1 MRPPL
6 TNGFSLPEAS
16 SGGAG
21 VRVGGG
27 TGLVGNQDRENL
39 GEAGIRQVEMVLAV
53 QLLRIL
59 LAAQAGQATVAGT
72 VRDEETGEPL
82 AGAPVALPD
91 LDRATATDPSGRYL
105 LLDVPPGPQHI
116 TVRFLGYSP
125 RALHALVPSSG
136 RLDLNISLRAEP
148 LHLHTIEVRTGVP
161 VRGLDSSPNEAH
173 DRASSIR
180 AVRNNP
186 LLSEPDVLQALEGG
200 PVVLQP
206 ESPNGVHVRGGAS
219 DQTGYLL
226 DGIPVFSPYHAAGQF
241 SAWNPDALAGVHL
254 SSALPAPGYPGALAG
269 TIAATTREPGER
281 LGVQGALSTTQVRM
295 TVDGGLGHPRAGY
308 LVSLRSRVPGLPS
321 SKHEASY
328 LSAESSDWLAKLALP
343 VAGGRLQL
351 LGYQSGNEIEAV
363 ADSASS
369 EPRRHNFE
377 WQSAS
382 FGAEW
387 SGRLRGAGVRLLG
400 WSASGNTASRWEG
413 LDGRAGLGARRSDL
427 GLLGTMELPFQGG
440 RTALGMRVERSRT
453 AYSTTSDSLDQT
465 SSARTPVVALFAQHS
480 RPVRAGLQLTLGA
493 ALARAESRLDLAPQA
508 QLRWGAGDRFAFTA
522 SYARSHQY
530 AQSLRNP
537 ESIVGNIFP
546 PDLFLGAGAPG
557 IPTAR
562 SDQFV
567 MTAEYRPAAGVRFE
581 AEAYRRSSAGL
592 VLAAPHEA
600 GPFATRAFEIG
611 SGKSSGVSV
620 EAGLSA
626 ARYGFLASYGW
637 QRARLSYAGGGYVPD
652 HGSAHLLQGGLIV
665 FPSATTSIRLGATG
679 ALGRRT
685 TMPGGTL
692 EWEACNLLDQGC
704 EFGGSPYYT
713 GDSLGGTTLPAYLR
727 IDLGIRKHWHV
738 RLGSRDARVAVFAT
752 ITNLLNRKNILT
764 YVKDQSTGGR
774 QPIEMR
780 PLAPLVLG
788 VDWQL

>member
-1 MRPPL
+1 
-6 TNGFSLPEAS
+6 
-16 SGGAG
+16 
-21 VRVGGG
+21 
-27 TGLVGNQDRENL
+27 
-39 GEAGIRQVEMVLAV
+39 MVLAV

-59 LAAQAGQATVAGT
+59 LAVQAGQATVGGT
-72 VRDEETGEPL
+72 VRDEETGQPL

-91 LDRATATDPSGRYL
+91 LGRSTSTDAEGRYL
-105 LLDVPPGPQHI
+105 LPDVAPGPQHI

-148 LHLHTIEVRTGVP
+148 LHLNTIEVRAGVP
-161 VRGLDSSPNEAH
+161 VRGVEGSSNEVY
-173 DRASSIR
+173 DRASSIS

-200 PVVLQP
+200 PVAVQP
-206 ESPNGVHVRGGAS
+206 ESPSGVHVRGGAS
-219 DQTGYLL
+219 DQIGYLL

-254 SSALPAPGYPGALAG
+254 SSALPAPGYPDALAG

-281 LGVQGALSTTQVRM
+281 LGIQGALSTTQARL
-295 TVDGGLGHPRAGY
+295 TLDGGLGHPRAGY

-321 SKHEASY
+321 KHEASY
-328 LSAESSDWLAKLALP
+328 LGAESSDWLAKLELP
-343 VAGGRLQL
+343 VAAGRLQL
-351 LGYQSGNEIEAV
+351 LGYQSGNEIVAM
-363 ADSASS
+363 ADSAGP

-377 WQSAS
+377 WGSSS

-387 SGRLRGAGVRLLG
+387 SGRFRGAGVRLLG
-400 WSASGNTASRWEG
+400 WSARGNTVSRWEG
-413 LDGRAGLGARRSDL
+413 LDGRAGLNARRSDL

-453 AYSTTSDSLDQT
+453 DYRTTSDSLDQ
-465 SSARTPVVALFAQHS
+465 SVSARTPVVALFAQHS
-480 RPVRAGLQLTLGA
+480 RPIRADLQLTLGA
-493 ALARAESRLDLAPQA
+493 ALDRAESRLHLAPQA
-508 QLRWGAGDRFAFTA
+508 QLRWDIGDRLGFTA
-522 SYARSHQY
+522 SYARTHQY

-546 PDLFLGAGAPG
+546 PELFLGAGAPG
-557 IPTAR
+557 VPTAR

-567 MTAEYRPAAGVRFE
+567 MTGEFRPAAGVRFG
-581 AEAYRRSSAGL
+581 AEAYHRASTGL
-592 VLAAPHEA
+592 LLAAPHEA
-600 GPFATRAFEIG
+600 GPFATGGFETG

-620 EAGLSA
+620 EAGVSA
-626 ARYGFLASYGW
+626 ARYGLLASYGW
-637 QRARLSYAGGGYVPD
+637 QRVRLAYAGSGYVPD
-652 HGSAHLLQGGLIV
+652 HGSAQLLQGGLIV
-665 FPSATTSIRLGATG
+665 FPGATTSIRLGATG

-704 EFGGSPYYT
+704 EFGGSPYYAA
-713 GDSLGGTTLPAYLR
+713 DSLGGTSLPAYIR
-727 IDLGIRKHWHV
+727 IDLGIRKHWHI
-738 RLGSRDARVAVFAT
+738 RLGGRDARVAVFAT

-764 YVKDQSTGGR
+764 YVKNPSTGGR